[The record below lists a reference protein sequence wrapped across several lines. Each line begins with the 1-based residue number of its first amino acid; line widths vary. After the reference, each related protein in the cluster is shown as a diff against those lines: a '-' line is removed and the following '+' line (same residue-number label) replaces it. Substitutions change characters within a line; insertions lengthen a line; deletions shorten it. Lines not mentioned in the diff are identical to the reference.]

1 MARRNVVAFGF
12 TADALETAQARLD
25 NAVATE
31 AFVYGEIDEEL
42 IGGLEAEGLVVEVV
56 ERAPPDAAR
65 GLESRTG
72 GSDAELPTAL
82 GQEPWREQ
90 LDALGVELL
99 ESLPDQAYSARI
111 GFDRGSVDA
120 IRGLAFVER
129 LEPFGAAETTTEGV
143 RSRALEL
150 ERAGAEIFDVR
161 LHDARDLDGVLAWLA
176 ERGVEVV
183 GSRGRKVRV
192 SVDANDPDFA
202 ALASHP
208 AVAELQ
214 RYVEPELFN
223 DRARVLLG
231 LDPIDAP
238 ASAGRT
244 GAGQVVG
251 VADTG
256 LDEAHPDFQG
266 RIAGV
271 TAWGRP
277 GDPSDP
283 HGHGTHVAGSAVGDG
298 AASNGALRGAAPD
311 AEWFFQSLLD
321 ARGRLGGL
329 PLDLGDL
336 FQEAYDAGAR
346 VHNNSWGAA
355 TASLYTMNSTEVDE
369 FVDRNRDM
377 LLVFAAGNEGTAF
390 PRFHSAVGFVD
401 WASLGSPATAK
412 NALTVGASRSDRH
425 DGGLSQRTYGDVWR
439 SSFPDPPMAST
450 KVSGDPQ
457 GLAAFSSRGPC
468 DDRRIKPDLVAPGT
482 DVVSA
487 KSSAAPTRNFW
498 GTYAPDPGRY
508 GYMGGTSMA
517 APLVAGCAALVRRYY
532 QQERGHEPSAA
543 LLKATLINGTRWL
556 AGDDAIADHADL
568 PNYHQG
574 FGALHMPLVLPDP
587 QAPSFRLA
595 FLDDWK
601 DADLLFRFTG
611 QRFAFRFDADGE
623 SELRLCLAYTD
634 RPGRSLQNQLH
645 VTLEAPDPPRILRAN
660 ENRQD
665 VLGAFD
671 RNNNVQVIRIAQAR
685 PGRYVVRV
693 DAENLLRPGQD
704 FALVVAGAVGDLV
717 RTA

>member
-56 ERAPPDAAR
+56 ERAPPEAVR
-65 GLESRTG
+65 GLESRSG
-72 GSDAELPTAL
+72 DAELPTAL
-82 GQEPWREQ
+82 GEAPGDGGQVFRLWLAGPLLEPWREQ

-99 ESLPDQAYSARI
+99 ESLPDQAYTARL
-111 GFDRGSVDA
+111 GFDRGRVDA

-129 LEPFGAAETTTEGV
+129 LEPYGAAETTTEGV
-143 RSRALEL
+143 RSRALEF
-150 ERAGAEIFDVR
+150 EHAGAEVFDVR
-161 LHDARDLDGVLAWLA
+161 LHDARDLDGFLSWLA
-176 ERGVEVV
+176 ERRVEVV

-192 SVDANDPDFA
+192 SVDANGPEFA

-231 LDPIDAP
+231 LDPVDAP
-238 ASAGRT
+238 SNAGRT

-256 LDEAHPDFQG
+256 LDETHPDFQG

-298 AASNGALRGAAPD
+298 AASNGELRGAAPD
-311 AEWFFQSLLD
+311 AALFFQSLLD

-355 TASLYTMNSTEVDE
+355 TASLYTLNSTEVDE

-377 LLVFAAGNEGTAF
+377 LLVFAAGNEGTAS

-425 DGGLSQRTYGDVWR
+425 DGGLSQRTYGEVWR

-487 KSSAAPTRNFW
+487 KSSAAPARNFW
-498 GTYAPDPGRY
+498 GRLPRIPTDTATWAAPAWRRRWWRAARRWCDATTS
-508 GYMGGTSMA
+508 MNAGTSR
-517 APLVAGCAALVRRYY
+517 AP
-532 QQERGHEPSAA
+532 
-543 LLKATLINGTRWL
+543 
-556 AGDDAIADHADL
+556 
-568 PNYHQG
+568 
-574 FGALHMPLVLPDP
+574 
-587 QAPSFRLA
+587 
-595 FLDDWK
+595 
-601 DADLLFRFTG
+601 
-611 QRFAFRFDADGE
+611 
-623 SELRLCLAYTD
+623 
-634 RPGRSLQNQLH
+634 RS
-645 VTLEAPDPPRILRAN
+645 
-660 ENRQD
+660 
-665 VLGAFD
+665 
-671 RNNNVQVIRIAQAR
+671 
-685 PGRYVVRV
+685 
-693 DAENLLRPGQD
+693 
-704 FALVVAGAVGDLV
+704 
-717 RTA
+717 